1 MNINQIFK
9 YGAQKKASDIHLSHN
24 LPVFLRINGKLEKT
38 KKWSKLSHKDILS
51 LIKPIITSDQK
62 EKLFEEKFLEF
73 SHEIENGIRFRI
85 IVYFEKKHLSL
96 SARLIPFE
104 IPSMK
109 EINMPKKAYELA
121 NLQNGLILV
130 TGPTGCGKSTTL
142 ASIINNINKNRPC
155 HIVTLEDPVEFVFK
169 PDKSLVSQRELGRD
183 MKSFQSGL
191 KHVVRQDPD
200 VILVSEMRDLKTI
213 SLAITLAETGHLI
226 LGTLH
231 TPSAAQSIDR
241 IVDVFPKEQ
250 QRQIRFQLALSLQ
263 AIISQHLL
271 PRKNKKGRIA
281 TREILI
287 NTPAISNLI
296 RENKTNQIRSI
307 IQTGSRMGM
316 RTLEQDLKRLY
327 KEGKITRATAKSYS
341 NYSEEIFK

>member
-1 MNINQIFK
+1 MEINKIFK
-9 YGAQKKASDIHLSHN
+9 LAKDLNASDIHLSNN
-24 LPVFLRINGKLEKT
+24 LPVYFRIDGKLKKIDKWGKLGEK
-38 KKWSKLSHKDILS
+38 KIIS
-51 LIKPIITSDQK
+51 LIETIIKPEQK
-62 EKLFEEKFLEF
+62 EKLFKQKFLEL
-73 SHEIENGIRFRI
+73 SHEIKAGIRFRI
-85 IVYFEKKHLSL
+85 IIYFEKNHLSL
-96 SARLIPFE
+96 SARLIPSV
-104 IPSMK
+104 IPSME
-109 EINMPKKAYELA
+109 EINMPQKAYELS
-121 NLQNGLILV
+121 NLKNGLILV

-142 ASIINNINKNRPC
+142 ASIIENINQKRPC
-155 HIVTLEDPVEFVFK
+155 HVVTLEDPIEFVFK
-169 PDKSLVSQRELGRD
+169 PKKSLISQRELNRD
-183 MKSFQSGL
+183 MTSFKQGL

-200 VILVSEMRDLKTI
+200 VILVSEMRDLETI

-241 IVDVFPKEQ
+241 IIDVFPQEKQ
-250 QRQIRFQLALSLQ
+250 TQIRFQLAMSLQ

-271 PRKNKKGRIA
+271 PRKNEKGRIA
-281 TREILI
+281 GREILI

-296 RENKTNQIRSI
+296 RQNKTNQIRSI

-327 KEGKITRATAKSYS
+327 QDNKISKDIARSYS